1 MGLPCLTKPTQQ
13 VLLSTVCYPV
23 AFLKRFFQEMFES
36 TNIIPDHAI
45 MFRADHTMVKNFP
58 GDIIKG
64 DLHKPPPVGVLAL
77 AVVPERRLK
86 SII

>member
-1 MGLPCLTKPTQQ
+1 MIFHNIF
-13 VLLSTVCYPV
+13 S
-23 AFLKRFFQEMFES
+23 S
-36 TNIIPDHAI
+36 NIIPDLAI
-45 MFRADHTMVKNFP
+45 MFRADHTVVENFP

-77 AVVPERRLK
+77 AVVPDQRLK